1 MAKKENPKDKKTSR
15 RNPPESEERGSP
27 RSKKRA
33 LAAVV
38 VAIVLVG
45 IIITAFVFSLNRV
58 PIGSATSGSLQSF
71 ISGLNT
77 SNTVRIFVSD
87 PNSTVYV
94 NTTYCGTSFI
104 YQIEKAHNIHK
115 APSSIDFFV
124 LSPNNSCTY
133 AVGLQN
139 ASNYST
145 TTTSKCLSIS
155 SQSPSIFINYSAT
168 NFTKVYG
175 NSLYISGTNRYLFE
189 CAGAA
194 ELT

>member
-15 RNPPESEERGSP
+15 RNPPESGERGSP

-58 PIGSATSGSLQSF
+58 PIGSATSGSFQSF

-124 LSPNNSCTY
+124 LSLTIAAHMLSVFRTPLTTQQP
-133 AVGLQN
+133 LPQN
-139 ASNYST
+139 ASPY
-145 TTTSKCLSIS
+145 LRRAQAS
-155 SQSPSIFINYSAT
+155 S
-168 NFTKVYG
+168 
-175 NSLYISGTNRYLFE
+175 
-189 CAGAA
+189 
-194 ELT
+194 